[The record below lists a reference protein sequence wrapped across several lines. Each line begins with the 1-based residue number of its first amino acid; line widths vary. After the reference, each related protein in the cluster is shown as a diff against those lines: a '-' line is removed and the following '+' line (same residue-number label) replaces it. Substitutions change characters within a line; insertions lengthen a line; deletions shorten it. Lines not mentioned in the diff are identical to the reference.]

1 MTPYGSRRDNM
12 RRLTPRQHEVLGL
25 VAEGR
30 SNLAIAKQ
38 LGVSEKAV
46 VQHMSNIYDQLDIFA
61 SHDDHRRV
69 LAAVTWL
76 TAQPAPQ
83 PAVA

>member
-1 MTPYGSRRDNM
+1 MIRYGSHHNIP
-12 RRLTPRQHEVLGL
+12 RRLTPRQREVLGL

-30 SNLAIAKQ
+30 SNRAIARL

-46 VQHMSNIYDQLDIFA
+46 VSHMSRIYDQLDLFDSIE
-61 SHDDHRRV
+61 DHRRV

-76 TAQPAPQ
+76 TAQPTGERAI
-83 PAVA
+83 A